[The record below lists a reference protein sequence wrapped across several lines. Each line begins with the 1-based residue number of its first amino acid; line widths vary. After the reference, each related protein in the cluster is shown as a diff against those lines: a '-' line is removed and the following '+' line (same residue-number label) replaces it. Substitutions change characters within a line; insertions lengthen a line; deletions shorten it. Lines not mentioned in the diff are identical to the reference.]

1 MWHDLWAFYIFEKGN
16 KSRDWSG
23 INTTGRRRIEENYS
37 GTNSCLYYPF
47 KKGWGIIYTVDYI
60 HLYVILY
67 IISTYRE
74 KEEPSD
80 NRDRP
85 KMPSYNRRC
94 PGAQSDGQ
102 LARAIIPQCVCVCVP
117 VGCIAD
123 SLSSL
128 SRASNVTRGGQK
140 SLLLPIGALLA
151 GAYSLLYRR
160 HPILIRREM
169 CDEWERKGG
178 SYRTSFCDTPPDMC
192 NPRDI
197 IYTLSTLYPSPFAR
211 PHSTECWN
219 SNWIYRRTGCAF
231 HPHFSTFLFFFIFPH
246 RAQSVS
252 GL

>member
-102 LARAIIPQCVCVCVP
+102 LARAIIPPCVCVCP
-117 VGCIAD
+117 RW
-123 SLSSL
+123 L
-128 SRASNVTRGGQK
+128 
-140 SLLLPIGALLA
+140 
-151 GAYSLLYRR
+151 YS
-160 HPILIRREM
+160 
-169 CDEWERKGG
+169 W
-178 SYRTSFCDTPPDMC
+178 
-192 NPRDI
+192 
-197 IYTLSTLYPSPFAR
+197 
-211 PHSTECWN
+211 
-219 SNWIYRRTGCAF
+219 
-231 HPHFSTFLFFFIFPH
+231 
-246 RAQSVS
+246 
-252 GL
+252 